1 MPGKTRRHLVVLAM
15 AEALQGHTMET
26 TTWAYCCWVFLQVVE
41 SGGKN
46 VEVAVMT
53 RDKGLRLLKEEEVEE
68 IVKKIEEEKAAAE
81 AAKKASRG
89 ERTQT

>member
-1 MPGKTRRHLVVLAM
+1 LGCCNSSCACCPGVSV
-15 AEALQGHTMET
+15 
-26 TTWAYCCWVFLQVVE
+26 QVVE

-53 RDKGLRLLKEEEVEE
+53 RDKGLRLLKEEEVEV

-89 ERTQT
+89 DRTQS